1 MVEPK
6 SDYEYQVGG
15 CLPIDAP
22 TYVKRQADEE
32 LYTSL
37 KGGEFCYVLNSRQM
51 GKSSLRVRTMQRL
64 QAEGI
69 ACVSIDITAIGT
81 WDITPDQWYA
91 GVIDSIVSSLELYK
105 TFDLEEWWLRHE
117 RLSNINRF
125 SKFIEEVLLLS
136 IAQKIIIFVD
146 EIDSVL
152 SLNFK
157 VSDFFSL
164 IRSCYNNR
172 ADKPDYR
179 RLTFALFGVAAPS
192 DLIQDKHR
200 STPFNIGKAIELI
213 GFQWHEAQPLI
224 QGLER
229 NVNRPT
235 DVLAEVLGWTGGQ
248 PFLTQKLCK
257 LIHNSEKCILAGNEA
272 ECVEELV
279 RSQIIDNWETQDEPE
294 HLRTIRDRILY
305 SSQRKSQLLQLYRQ
319 ILQIGEINATNQLD
333 HLELRLTGLVVKQ
346 QGQLRVYNR
355 IYASIF
361 NQTWVENALKEAGLL
376 PEETQTITYA
386 EAEIQAIEKIASEAL
401 QQFETQELEALI
413 AAMQAGQ
420 ALKALIEEDGTL
432 QDYPTI
438 TPLYALQTILDN
450 IRERN
455 RFMSDHGG
463 INCVSFS
470 PDGHRIATAGGDGKA
485 IVWNLSGQQLFQL
498 NGHQGSVRSV
508 SFHPNGEY
516 IATAGSDGTTRLWDL
531 SGKQRMQWHGG
542 QGVVWSISF
551 SPNEPCIA
559 TIGQSSIV
567 KLWDLSGQL
576 LTQWQTHHRWFT
588 RLSFSPDG
596 QYLATAGWDGIA
608 RLWNLAGQELEQWN
622 TYQGRIVEVDFSPDG
637 QSLALVGENGTAR
650 LWSLSGQQL
659 AQFYGHQGQVKL
671 NFSPDGKQIATAGG
685 EGTVQL
691 WSLSGQHLAQF
702 DTHQDPIRSVNFSPD
717 GQLMATA
724 GGVSTVQL
732 WNLQRRQLAQWNTGQ
747 EKIIAVSFSPDG
759 QRLATAGWDGTV
771 RLWDLSGRLLAHWKG
786 HQGEIT
792 SMAFSPDRE
801 YVATTGEDGTVKL
814 WRVEGLEELLARG
827 CDWLQDY
834 LITHPQ
840 ELEKLEVCQNRWSDI
855 EANKN
860 ADRRDDV
867 ESAITAIATFTQSS
881 STEPAVPDDLS
892 SECGMDYTQLRK
904 LLAAGEWK
912 QADQETQAIMLKVT
926 GREPEG
932 WLRTVD
938 IAKIPCTDLRMIDQL
953 WVKYSNQRF
962 GLSIQNQIWR
972 SIGGTKD
979 AGSETWQTF
988 GDRVGWRL
996 QDSWISYSNL
1006 SFTLEAPI
1014 GHLPLLHMGV
1024 LGIGVRRVKAFLYRV
1039 ETCLCDNLSSECGI

>member
-1 MVEPK
+1 
-6 SDYEYQVGG
+6 
-15 CLPIDAP
+15 
-22 TYVKRQADEE
+22 VKRQADEE

-37 KGGEFCYVLNSRQM
+37 KAGEFCYVLNSRQM
-51 GKSSLRVRTMQRL
+51 GKSSLRVRTMRRL

-81 WDITPDQWYA
+81 WEITPEQWYA

-105 TFDLEEWWLRHE
+105 IFDLEEWWLRHE

-125 SKFIEEVLLLS
+125 SKFIEEILLLL
-136 IAQKIIIFVD
+136 IPQDIIIFVD
-146 EIDSVL
+146 EIDSIL

-157 VSDFFSL
+157 VDDFFSL
-164 IRSCYNNR
+164 IRFCYNNR

-179 RLTFALFGVAAPS
+179 RLTFALFGVATPS

-200 STPFNIGKAIELI
+200 STPFNIGKAIELT
-213 GFQWHEAQPLI
+213 GFQWHEAQPLT

-235 DVLAEVLGWTGGQ
+235 DVLAEVLDWTGGQ

-257 LIHNSEKCILAGNEA
+257 LIHNSENCILAGSEA
-272 ECVEELV
+272 ECIEELV
-279 RSQIIDNWETQDEPE
+279 RSQLIDNWETQDEPE

-305 SSQRKSQLLQLYRQ
+305 SSQRKGQLLQLYRQ
-319 ILQIGEINATNQLD
+319 ILQTGEISATNQLD

-361 NQTWVENALKEAGLL
+361 NQTWVENAIKEAGLL
-376 PEETQTITYA
+376 TEETQTTTYS

-413 AAMQAGQ
+413 AAMRAGQ

-455 RFMSDHGG
+455 RLMSEQGG

-470 PDGHRIATAGGDGKA
+470 PDGQHLVIAGYG
-485 IVWNLSGQQLFQL
+485 ISLWNLSGEQIVKSKGHRGSIWSVSFSPDGERFATSGLDGTVQLWDLFGQQIDQFT
-498 NGHQGSVRSV
+498 GHQGSVWSV
-508 SFHPNGEY
+508 
-516 IATAGSDGTTRLWDL
+516 
-531 SGKQRMQWHGG
+531 
-542 QGVVWSISF
+542 
-551 SPNEPCIA
+551 
-559 TIGQSSIV
+559 
-567 KLWDLSGQL
+567 
-576 LTQWQTHHRWFT
+576 
-588 RLSFSPDG
+588 SFSPDG
-596 QYLATAGWDGIA
+596 QYLAIAGWDGIA
-608 RLWNLAGQELEQWN
+608 RLWNLAGQKLEQWN

-637 QSLALVGENGTAR
+637 QCLALVGENGTAR

-659 AQFYGHQGQVKL
+659 AQFYGHQGRVKL

-717 GQLMATA
+717 GQLIATA

-747 EKIIAVSFSPDG
+747 EKILAVSFSPDG
-759 QRLATAGWDGTV
+759 QHLATAGWDGTV
-771 RLWDLSGRLLAHWKG
+771 RFWDLSGRLLAHWKG

-792 SMAFSPDRE
+792 SMAFSPDGE

-834 LITHPQ
+834 LTTHPQ
-840 ELEKLEVCQNRWSDI
+840 ELEKLEVCQNRLSGI

-867 ESAITAIATFTQSS
+867 ESVITKQDAIATFTPSP

-892 SECGMDYTQLRK
+892 SECGINYTQLRN
-904 LLAAGEWK
+904 LLAAGQWK
-912 QADQETQAIMLKVT
+912 QADQETQAIMLKAT

-938 IAKIPCTDLRMIDQL
+938 IAKIPCTDLRTIDQL

-972 SIGGTKD
+972 SIGGTRD
-979 AGSETWQTF
+979 AGSEIWQTF

-1039 ETCLCDNLSSECGI
+1039 ETCL